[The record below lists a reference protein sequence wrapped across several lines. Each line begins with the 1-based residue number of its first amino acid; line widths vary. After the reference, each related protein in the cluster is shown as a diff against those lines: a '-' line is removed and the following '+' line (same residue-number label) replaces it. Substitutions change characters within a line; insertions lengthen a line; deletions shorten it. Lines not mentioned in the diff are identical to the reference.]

1 MRVGI
6 LCLMQES
13 NTFLNQP
20 TEFHHFEDDLLL
32 TGESIR
38 EQMGNTHHEVA
49 GFLEGLELARGR
61 SSPSICCESD
71 PVRDNSKGR
80 FQSVAKND
88 DGTG

>member
-49 GFLEGLELARGR
+49 GFLEGLA
-61 SSPSICCESD
+61 
-71 PVRDNSKGR
+71 
-80 FQSVAKND
+80 
-88 DGTG
+88 